1 MATETHPPLPA
12 DLPVAE
18 IGALCRKHRVR
29 ELYLFGSALR
39 EDFRPDSDID
49 LLVVFEPDAERPWM
63 GHFGELEADLSRLL
77 NRPVDLVSR
86 RAVEQSRNWIRRK
99 AILDQAHLLYA
110 A

>member
-1 MATETHPPLPA
+1 MATETNPPLPA
-12 DLPVAE
+12 GLAVGE
-18 IGALCRKHRVR
+18 IRALCRKHRVR
-29 ELYLFGSALR
+29 ELYVFGSALR

-63 GHFGELEADLSRLL
+63 GHFGDLEAELTGLL

-86 RAVEQSRNWIRRK
+86 RAVEQSRNWVRRK
-99 AILDQAHLLYA
+99 AILDQARLLYA